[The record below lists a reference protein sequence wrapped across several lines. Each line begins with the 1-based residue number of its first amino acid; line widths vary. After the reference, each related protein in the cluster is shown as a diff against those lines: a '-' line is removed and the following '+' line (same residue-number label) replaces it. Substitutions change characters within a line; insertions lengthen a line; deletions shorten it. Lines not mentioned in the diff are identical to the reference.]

1 MKQKGGAEIIL
12 LKFIQMVPEING
24 IDSNCNNI
32 LHHVVE
38 SGDFRIVNKF
48 LNIAEKKG
56 KLREIINCYNDDG
69 LTPLHIAVKNNFQ
82 AIAEILVL
90 FGANKNIPDNN
101 GQKVIYVPEQIGGDN
116 TKVIYG
122 KRYL

>member
-12 LKFIQMVPEING
+12 FKFIQMVPELQATDNN
-24 IDSNCNNI
+24 SNNI
-32 LHHVVE
+32 LHHIVS
-38 SGDFRIVNKF
+38 SGNFDLVNNF
-48 LNIAEKKG
+48 LTLAEEKHQLCG
-56 KLREIINCYNDDG
+56 LINSYNEDG

-82 AIAEILVL
+82 DIAEILVL

-101 GQKVIYVPEQIGGDN
+101 GQKVIYVPEQTGGDN
-116 TKVIYG
+116 SLVIYG